1 MRRGSITRRLTLLFA
16 GILSAGFLGLGIYLY
31 AAIDHHFKEID
42 GTRLETAIRRVEIA
56 LEGESGPD
64 ALRDLHTRLDS
75 MMVGQDRVALRF
87 ASVGG
92 LILATD
98 AEVAF
103 PEEAT
108 RAAMSRATP
117 GRPVLFTWEEG
128 AHQYRGLAAQLGLN
142 EGTERLL
149 QVTAALNIDHH
160 KSFMAVVLRAL
171 WVSIAC
177 AIVVSVLVSVF
188 IARSGLRPLRQLQSQ
203 MGAISSKRLNQRLA
217 TGDLPDELIGFADAF
232 NAMLARLDVSFVRLS
247 EFSADIAH
255 ELRTP
260 VSNLLTQTQVM
271 LSKERGIDEYRDVL
285 ASNVEELERLSR
297 MISDMLFLA
306 KTDNGQELT
315 SLEPIDLASEVRDLF
330 EFYEALAA
338 ENSVGLRL
346 RGELSLSGDRTMLRR
361 ALNNLLSNAIRY
373 TPAGRFV
380 EVSLETVS
388 NRAFVRVTNPG
399 VPIPQGARERLFE
412 RFYRA
417 DAARS
422 RDTEGAGL
430 GLAIVKA
437 IAEAHGGGVDVSSL
451 ENSNTFTIWFNV
463 DESSATGAQAKAD
476 S

>member
-42 GTRLETAIRRVEIA
+42 RTRLETAIRRVELA
-56 LEGESGPD
+56 LEGESDPD
-64 ALRDLHTRLDS
+64 ALRRLHSRLDS

-87 ASVGG
+87 ASNDG
-92 LILATD
+92 LALATD
-98 AEVAF
+98 AKVVF
-103 PEEAT
+103 PEVAT
-108 RAAMSRATP
+108 RAAMARATP
-117 GRPVLFTWEEG
+117 ARSVLFTWEEG
-128 AHQYRGLAAQLGLN
+128 AHQYRGLAALLGQN
-142 EGTERLL
+142 AGAKRLL

-160 KSFMAVVLRAL
+160 KSFMAVILRAL

-188 IARSGLRPLRQLQSQ
+188 IARSGLRPLRQLQNQ
-203 MGAISSKRLNQRLA
+203 MGAISSQRLNQRLT
-217 TGDLPDELIGFADAF
+217 TGNLPDELIGFAEAF

-260 VSNLLTQTQVM
+260 VSNLLTQTQVI
-271 LSKERGIDEYRDVL
+271 LSKERGVDEYREVL

-306 KTDNGQELT
+306 KTDSGQELT
-315 SLEPIDLASEVRDLF
+315 SREPVDLASEVRDLF

-338 ENSVGLRL
+338 EKSVGLRV
-346 RGELSLSGDRTMLRR
+346 RGDLSLSGDRTMLRR

-373 TPAGRFV
+373 TPGGGLV
-380 EVSLETVS
+380 EVSLETVGD
-388 NRAFVRVTNPG
+388 RAYVRVTNPG
-399 VPIPQGARERLFE
+399 APIPETARERLFE

-437 IAEAHGGGVDVSSL
+437 IAEAHGGGVSVSS
-451 ENSNTFTIWFNV
+451 SGDRNTFAIWFKV
-463 DESSATGAQAKAD
+463 DLV
-476 S
+476 